1 VQEEASTGTLEQMYM
16 TPAPMVALMVG
27 RSLGMLL
34 VASVQATLVGVAIAL
49 IVRLP
54 VTLDLRAVALGA
66 PVFALTMVGMFG
78 FGFAIAGLSLVVKRA
93 GTVMS
98 MLQTALLYFSGVLL
112 PLEALAPEMA
122 AVARVLPATLGVA
135 ALRELV
141 FGRRSLGEL
150 WLDGAIPWLIVH
162 SALYCALG
170 WLIYRWCESIA
181 KRQGSLG
188 QY

>member
-1 VQEEASTGTLEQMYM
+1 V
-16 TPAPMVALMVG
+16 
-27 RSLGMLL
+27 
-34 VASVQATLVGVAIAL
+34 IAL

-54 VTLDLRAVALGA
+54 VALDLRAIVLGA
-66 PVFALTMVGMFG
+66 PLFALTMAGLFG

-93 GTVMS
+93 GTAMG
-98 MLQTALLYFSGVLL
+98 MLQTALLYFSGIML

-141 FGRRSLGEL
+141 FAQRSLGEL